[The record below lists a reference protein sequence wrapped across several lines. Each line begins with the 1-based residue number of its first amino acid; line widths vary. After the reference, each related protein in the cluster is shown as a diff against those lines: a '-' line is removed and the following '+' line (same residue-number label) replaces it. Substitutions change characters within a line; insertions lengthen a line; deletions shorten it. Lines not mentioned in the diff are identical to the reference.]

1 VNTPGLSSAT
11 WRKIARGDSSGG
23 NRIEVTSWRKSSHSD
38 SEGGNCVEVGSWQK
52 STHSDSSGGD
62 CVEVGEMTSGVA
74 LRDSKDP
81 EGPKLAFG
89 WGAFSVL
96 VSEIRAGRYDR

>member
-1 VNTPGLSSAT
+1 MSALDLY
-11 WRKIARGDSSGG
+11 AR
-23 NRIEVTSWRKSSHSD
+23 WRKSSYSD
-38 SEGGNCVEVGSWQK
+38 ASGGDCVEVASWVKSSRSGSEGGTCVEAGSWQK
-52 STHSDSSGGD
+52 STHSDSSGGA

-89 WGAFSVL
+89 RGAFGVL
-96 VSEIRAGRYDR
+96 VSDIRAGRYDK